1 MISQMAKKRRNPTQ
15 MFPADFL
22 NGRAG
27 SRRSAGAGTVAT
39 VRRYGIG
46 RSLPG
51 SFVDIRVG

>member
-1 MISQMAKKRRNPTQ
+1 MISQMAKKRRNFTQ
-15 MFPADFL
+15 ILHVDFL

-27 SRRSAGAGTVAT
+27 SRRNAGAGTVAT

-51 SFVDIRVG
+51 SFVNIRVG